1 MAAMRRV
8 SAVLVPVVLLGAT
21 VSGLSQAPFQR
32 DKVMISRGKTPYVP
46 LDNPVFVDSAQT
58 ALLTDER
65 EEVLGLSLAGD
76 ARAYPVRMMAWHHVV
91 NDTVGAARRPVA
103 LVY

>member
-8 SAVLVPVVLLGAT
+8 SPVFVPVVLLGAI

-58 ALLTDER
+58 ALLTEE